1 MRPNW
6 GSEVCLEE
14 PEPQIKDKYNTPA
27 ARARGCRLAS
37 LSTAARLLV
46 LEFRHQLGR
55 TSAVAAHRLPEEL
68 GTVGA

>member
-14 PEPQIKDKYNTPA
+14 PEPQIKDKYNTPRCA
-27 ARARGCRLAS
+27 SRGRLAS
-37 LSTAARLLV
+37 LSTPARLLV
-46 LEFRHQLGR
+46 LEFRHQLGW